1 MRKALIWSVSL
12 ATLLLVGSC
21 GVSDSGASVTTTEP
35 ITVLDSFQLDGGY
48 DFKVF
53 CRHGDKYYVSDV
65 YSGWDLEV
73 FPGHKDC
80 EGK

>member
-1 MRKALIWSVSL
+1 VKALSALLSVV
-12 ATLLLVGSC
+12 LLFLVGSC
-21 GVSDSGASVTTTEP
+21 GSDASGPSAKPSEGITT
-35 ITVLDSFQLDGGY
+35 LDEFTLYSDLSIR
-48 DFKVF
+48 VF

-65 YSGWDLEV
+65 YAGWDIEV